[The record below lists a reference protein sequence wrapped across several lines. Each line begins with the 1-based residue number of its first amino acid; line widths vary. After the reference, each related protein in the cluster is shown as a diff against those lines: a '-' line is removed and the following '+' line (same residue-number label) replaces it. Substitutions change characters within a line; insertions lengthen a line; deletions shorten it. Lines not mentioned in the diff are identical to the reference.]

1 MMFLLS
7 CMTLVMHVES
17 ILLAGHRHSP
27 SARSLP
33 LCRVRTGPRCRRPQE
48 PVYAREEMQ
57 IACPPRPS
65 GAGVGTGFRT
75 PRRAGV
81 PSPQEPFRADSCRRE
96 PKIILHETALSARLY
111 SAMILTKQ
119 QLQHL
124 EQRLLEERA
133 RVTAMLERQELATET
148 ETPSEAAGDIAATRV
163 DRGTESQF
171 QELDVINAKRATE
184 ELADIDAALDRFYN
198 NPDAFGRDE
207 RTGQPI
213 PFARLDIIPWART

>member
-1 MMFLLS
+1 
-7 CMTLVMHVES
+7 MT
-17 ILLAGHRHSP
+17 
-27 SARSLP
+27 
-33 LCRVRTGPRCRRPQE
+33 
-48 PVYAREEMQ
+48 
-57 IACPPRPS
+57 
-65 GAGVGTGFRT
+65 
-75 PRRAGV
+75 
-81 PSPQEPFRADSCRRE
+81 
-96 PKIILHETALSARLY
+96 
-111 SAMILTKQ
+111 LTKQ
-119 QLQHL
+119 QHQHL

-171 QELDVINAKRATE
+171 QELDVINAERATE

-213 PFARLDIIPWART
+213 PFARLDIIPWARTAVTSG